1 MASSSARHGQHA
13 VGVICRCEPHP
24 SCVEIPIADFVTGN
38 VNLDGLKQAA
48 LSVDAD
54 SNGPRMLE
62 QAAGRR
68 ESWKEITR
76 LSLTLMR
83 PERDDNTPAAHEGY
97 VSAMIYFFFVCFFHV
112 VELNLTAFHFTVD
125 AGCAVVVATK
135 LPNLRFLAV
144 TPCAVNHRDSL
155 NQLARH
161 CSLLQE
167 LHVMSNRACEACR
180 LPLGFTA
187 RSLLD
192 LAVGT
197 KLNQLIVGVTANVP
211 DLSFLEACRVAELW
225 LSVNWEYA
233 TGHPSCIWTLG
244 ELLRENTCL
253 TRCKLEIGRA
263 TVGKRLAEDLSMA
276 SSVRHL
282 CVVTTAITTNHEP
295 SVFISAVM
303 NGLPYV
309 RSIHVHY
316 SVDGESVRAM
326 IWPPRAADPE
336 DGLWCDTTIVCLFSL
351 KLNPT
356 TFKPARADEHS
367 NCPVP
372 HEDRRSDVSY
382 KKVGLFNVQ
391 GLLLQQNE
399 FDRDKIRKVL
409 WFKPLPGDIFVGS
422 YPRSCSTRAQYII
435 WSLLPPGISTA
446 RLPHAPHQG
455 EGTPRLVKHHLP
467 YAFSPASPEARHV
480 VVLRNPFDVCA
491 SNYVHLGKS
500 YEGTFADFFE
510 CFTRGEVAFGDYFD
524 HVLSWYDRKDDPRVL
539 LLCYETMRKDPLG
552 SVKLI
557 ADFLDIRTNQELIS
571 QVARDTGLEATV
583 AGRSD
588 LEEEVL
594 KGRVGCYREYF
605 SKQQHRVLAD
615 MTKEKLEDTELIGV
629 WADFLQ
635 WDSVIKHENG
645 PDVLCLRD
653 HDQ

>member
-1 MASSSARHGQHA
+1 M
-13 VGVICRCEPHP
+13 P
-24 SCVEIPIADFVTGN
+24 
-38 VNLDGLKQAA
+38 
-48 LSVDAD
+48 
-54 SNGPRMLE
+54 
-62 QAAGRR
+62 
-68 ESWKEITR
+68 
-76 LSLTLMR
+76 
-83 PERDDNTPAAHEGY
+83 
-97 VSAMIYFFFVCFFHV
+97 
-112 VELNLTAFHFTVD
+112 
-125 AGCAVVVATK
+125 
-135 LPNLRFLAV
+135 
-144 TPCAVNHRDSL
+144 
-155 NQLARH
+155 
-161 CSLLQE
+161 
-167 LHVMSNRACEACR
+167 
-180 LPLGFTA
+180 
-187 RSLLD
+187 
-192 LAVGT
+192 
-197 KLNQLIVGVTANVP
+197 
-211 DLSFLEACRVAELW
+211 
-225 LSVNWEYA
+225 
-233 TGHPSCIWTLG
+233 
-244 ELLRENTCL
+244 
-253 TRCKLEIGRA
+253 
-263 TVGKRLAEDLSMA
+263 
-276 SSVRHL
+276 
-282 CVVTTAITTNHEP
+282 
-295 SVFISAVM
+295 
-303 NGLPYV
+303 
-309 RSIHVHY
+309 
-316 SVDGESVRAM
+316 
-326 IWPPRAADPE
+326 
-336 DGLWCDTTIVCLFSL
+336 
-351 KLNPT
+351 
-356 TFKPARADEHS
+356 ADEHS
-367 NCPVP
+367 NCPVT

-435 WSLLPPGISTA
+435 WSLLHPGSP
-446 RLPHAPHQG
+446 LPDFHTLLTKEFPCIEVVDADTVCVK

-557 ADFLDIRTNQELIS
+557 ADFLDIRTDKDLIS

-615 MTKEKLEDTELIGV
+615 MTKEKLADTELIGV

-635 WDSVIKHENG
+635 
-645 PDVLCLRD
+645 
-653 HDQ
+653 